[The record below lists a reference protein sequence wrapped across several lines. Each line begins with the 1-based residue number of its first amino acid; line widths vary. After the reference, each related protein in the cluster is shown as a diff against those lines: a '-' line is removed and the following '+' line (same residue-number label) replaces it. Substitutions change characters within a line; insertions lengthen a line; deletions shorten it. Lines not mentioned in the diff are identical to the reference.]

1 MANPYYAFSTA
12 STLAGVKNTN
22 CNASERAQR
31 WMFPSLVSA
40 KIYRDALIHL
50 HSPSSCLIYHTAKS
64 YIEVL
69 CTTIFCKIM
78 QYFLQKIF
86 TVAILTNLCHK
97 TDNRKPLFFSSKDV
111 CVCARCSGLIFS
123 LVIWLL

>member
-31 WMFPSLVSA
+31 RMFPSLVSA

-69 CTTIFCKIM
+69 CTTIFCKNAI
-78 QYFLQKIF
+78 FLAKIF

-97 TDNRKPLFFSSKDV
+97 TANIKPLFCLKR
-111 CVCARCSGLIFS
+111 CLCGRRCSRLIFS